1 MEQHIISWV
10 NYDNKLKEYN
20 EKCKL
25 IRQEKEKLSESILN
39 SIDLTIDKKKLPIYQ
54 ISELNVSI
62 TPSKIKSYEG
72 YTNKYLSECFT
83 EYFKSGEEAE
93 KLLSFL
99 KHKRKVEEKCVL
111 KRDEI
116 NKILA

>member
-25 IRQEKEKLSESILN
+25 IRQ
-39 SIDLTIDKKKLPIYQ
+39 LPIYQ

-83 EYFKSGEEAE
+83 EYFKSEEEAE

>member
-1 MEQHIISWV
+1 MEQQIVSWV
-10 NYDNKLKEYN
+10 RYDNKLKEYN

-39 SIDLTIDKKKLPIYQ
+39 LIDLTKDKKSLPIYQ

-62 TPSKIKSYEG
+62 TPSKTKNYEG
-72 YTNKYLSECFT
+72 YTNKYLLECFT
-83 EYFKSGEEAE
+83 EYFQSSEESE
-93 KLLSFL
+93 KLLAFL
-99 KHKRKVEEKCVL
+99 KQKRKVEEKCVL

-116 NKILA
+116 NKILS

>member
-1 MEQHIISWV
+1 MEQQIVAWV
-10 NYDNKLKEYN
+10 QYDNKLKEYN

-25 IRQEKEKLSESILN
+25 VRQEKEKLSESILN
-39 SIDLTIDKKKLPIYQ
+39 SIDLTREKHELPKYQ

-62 TPSKIKSYEG
+62 TPSKTKSYEG
-72 YTNKYLSECFT
+72 FTNKYLSDCFT
-83 EYFKSGEEAE
+83 EYFKSEEEAK

-99 KHKRKVEEKCVL
+99 KKKRKVEERCVL

-116 NKILA
+116 NKI

>member
-1 MEQHIISWV
+1 MEQQIVSWV
-10 NYDNKLKEYN
+10 QYDNKLKEYN

-25 IRQEKEKLSESILN
+25 LRQEKERLSSSILEQ
-39 SIDLTIDKKKLPIYQ
+39 IDLTQEKHELPIYQ
-54 ISELNVSI
+54 ISDLNVSI
-62 TPSKIKSYEG
+62 TPSKTKSYEG

-83 EYFKSGEEAE
+83 EYFKSAEEAE

-99 KHKRKVEEKCVL
+99 KQRRKVEEKCVL

-116 NKILA
+116 NKI

>member
-1 MEQHIISWV
+1 MEQQIVSWV
-10 NYDNKLKEYN
+10 RYDNKLKEYN
-20 EKCKL
+20 DKCKL

-39 SIDLTIDKKKLPIYQ
+39 SIDLTIDKKNLPIYQ

-62 TPSKIKSYEG
+62 TPSKTKNYEG
-72 YTNKYLSECFT
+72 FTNKYLSDCFT
-83 EYFKSGEEAE
+83 EYFKSEEEAK

-99 KHKRKVEEKCVL
+99 KQKRQVEEKCFL

-116 NKILA
+116 NKIL